1 MFVDWAARCRLVTF
15 VECVAGDNLNFWA
28 TTVNLNSFTSTNNA
42 TIITNKTLT
51 LDSIDTACCLIF
63 WNFPHEMAQ
72 EGLSQSYVWFAFCI
86 GSFIRLAKTKTGAE
100 YDQTY
105 DWESPSCAI
114 SCGKFQKM
122 RQQAVSILSK
132 VKVLFVMIVALF
144 VLVKLFKLTVVAQ
157 KLRLSP
163 ATHSTNVTNL
173 HRAAQSTNIASHAV
187 FSQIIR
193 IHWPNLFW
201 VQLYP

>member
-1 MFVDWAARCRLVTF
+1 MSKSEMYCHYNNNFGHILHLVSFYYNFKRLRLWSLTKVL
-15 VECVAGDNLNFWA
+15 ANLMKLPMQKAN
-28 TTVNLNSFTSTNNA
+28 
-42 TIITNKTLT
+42 
-51 LDSIDTACCLIF
+51 
-63 WNFPHEMAQ
+63 
-72 EGLSQSYVWFAFCI
+72 
-86 GSFIRLAKTKTGAE
+86 
-100 YDQTY
+100 QTY

-122 RQQAVSILSK
+122 RLQDVSILSK

-144 VLVKLFKLTVVAQ
+144 VLAKLFKLTVVAQ

-173 HRAAQSTNIASHAV
+173 HRAAQFTNIASHAV

>member
-1 MFVDWAARCRLVTF
+1 MKLPMQKA
-15 VECVAGDNLNFWA
+15 N
-28 TTVNLNSFTSTNNA
+28 
-42 TIITNKTLT
+42 
-51 LDSIDTACCLIF
+51 
-63 WNFPHEMAQ
+63 
-72 EGLSQSYVWFAFCI
+72 
-86 GSFIRLAKTKTGAE
+86 
-100 YDQTY
+100 QTY

-122 RQQAVSILSK
+122 RLQDVSILSK

-144 VLVKLFKLTVVAQ
+144 VLAKLFKLTVVAQ

-173 HRAAQSTNIASHAV
+173 HRAAQFTNIASHAV

-201 VQLYP
+201 VQLYPWSVYSAQLKINFNSASPSAVLLRYQESISKYFKTCKTFNIRHFFSNFEIEISSTWKYLSWSEVQILLWIWSTAPTIRLTLLSAL